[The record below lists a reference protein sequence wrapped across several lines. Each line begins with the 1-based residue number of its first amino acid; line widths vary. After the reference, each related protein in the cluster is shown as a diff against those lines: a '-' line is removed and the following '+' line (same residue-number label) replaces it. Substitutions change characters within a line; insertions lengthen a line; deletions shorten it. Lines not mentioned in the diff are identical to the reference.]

1 MTLSADHLEPAGL
14 TDRVTAL
21 ERVVEAY
28 RVEGRG
34 ASLAVVSD
42 PFGGRAALA
51 DAVCEQLD
59 GAVERRRLEAV
70 VPPDDVPDPTDA
82 EPLVLEDAQYLHTRR
97 IGGFEPLDRFTDRL
111 ARADGLVVTTWNRY
125 AWRYL
130 GAVRDL
136 DRPFTRVVDVPPL
149 DAAGLRAVAADW
161 FGPERPAFV
170 DRGSAGRVRSFS
182 LETASIDLPGGRS
195 VAVPYPSPNPAWLAA
210 WNRAVDDRSVET
222 VVFEKLNRLAGGNPG
237 VAAAIWERS
246 YSDGEIAPGDLDAL
260 SLDRSLADDEAL
272 LLWAVV
278 ALEAVDGDVLA
289 ELPGVGRLHATLEPL
304 RADGLVTVD
313 AGRVSIRAEAVP
325 AAVAALDRKGMLW

>member
-1 MTLSADHLEPAGL
+1 MTLSADQLEPAGL
-14 TDRVTAL
+14 AERVRAV
-21 ERVVEAY
+21 ERVVDAY
-28 RVEGRG
+28 RAKDRG
-34 ASLAVVSD
+34 ASVAVVSG

-51 DAVCEQLD
+51 DAVAGRLD

-70 VPPDDVPDPTDA
+70 VSPDDVPALTDT
-82 EPLVLEDAQYLHTRR
+82 EPLLLEDAQYLHTRR
-97 IGGFEPLDRFTDRL
+97 IGGFEPLDRFMERL
-111 ARADGLVVTTWNRY
+111 ARTDGLVVTTWNRF

-130 GAVRDL
+130 AAVRDL
-136 DRPFTRVVDVPPL
+136 DRPFTRVIDVPPL

-170 DRGSAGRVRSFS
+170 DRGSAGRIRTVSV
-182 LETASIDLPGGRS
+182 ETASIALPGGGS

-246 YSDGEIAPGDLDAL
+246 YSDGEIAPGDLEAL
-260 SLDRSLADDEAL
+260 SLDRSLTDDEAL
-272 LLWAVV
+272 LLWFVV
-278 ALEAVDGDVLA
+278 SLEAVDRDVLA
-289 ELPGVGRLHATLEPL
+289 ELRGIGRLDVTLEPL
-304 RADGLVTVD
+304 RADGLLAVD